1 MKIPLPTMLIL
12 LATIA
17 TGCHREIEAGRWDLA
32 SFTNNMG
39 QLYDSVS
46 LGMVRSNVYEKI
58 GKPSEVRTNTGP
70 SSSWVMDRYIH
81 DPEPLVRHYPD
92 IWSGLALSYSNGV
105 LVQKEHIIRKGQP

>member
-17 TGCHREIEAGRWDLA
+17 TGCHRKIEGGRWDLA

-39 QLYDSVS
+39 QLYDSIS

-58 GKPSEVRTNTGP
+58 GKPGAVRTNTGP
-70 SSSWVMDRYIH
+70 FNNWVIDRYIH
-81 DPEPLVRHYPD
+81 DPEPLVRQYPD